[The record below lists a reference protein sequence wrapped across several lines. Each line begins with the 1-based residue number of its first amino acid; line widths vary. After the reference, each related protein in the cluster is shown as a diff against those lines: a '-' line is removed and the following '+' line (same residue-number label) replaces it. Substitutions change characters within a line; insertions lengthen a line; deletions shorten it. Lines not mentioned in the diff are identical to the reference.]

1 MRSTFA
7 TPNASPAHSGIIA
20 LVGGDAMASGADAVA
35 AGEVTNK
42 VKDLGVVTIASG
54 EAVFA
59 AEGTNPS
66 ANTGVRMA
74 GEDVLFEVTVNEHGG
89 SGSTAWAESVT
100 KYVAIDIPG
109 WNPPGGPIVV
119 DRVINLPSVPGTAV
133 RDELQAAHQIG
144 AELGLPGANVARDTL
159 TADAYTVTGEGSLVI
174 GFSDALAIGGQL
186 SAVYAWALVAA

>member
-1 MRSTFA
+1 MRSKSA
-7 TPNASPAHSGIIA
+7 TPSASPAHGGIAA
-20 LVGGDAMASGADAVA
+20 LLGGDAVAFGTNAVA

-42 VKDLGVVTIASG
+42 IENLGGVTIASG

-59 AEGTNPS
+59 AEGTDPS
-66 ANTGVRMA
+66 ANTGVKVA

-109 WNPPGGPIVV
+109 WNPPSGPIVV
-119 DRVINLPSVPGTAV
+119 DRVINLPSVPGMAAPG
-133 RDELQAAHQIG
+133 ELQAAEQIG
-144 AELGLPGANVARDTL
+144 PELGLPGANVAHD
-159 TADAYTVTGEGSLVI
+159 TVTAEAFTAEGSLVI
-174 GFSDALAIGGQL
+174 AFSDALAISGQL